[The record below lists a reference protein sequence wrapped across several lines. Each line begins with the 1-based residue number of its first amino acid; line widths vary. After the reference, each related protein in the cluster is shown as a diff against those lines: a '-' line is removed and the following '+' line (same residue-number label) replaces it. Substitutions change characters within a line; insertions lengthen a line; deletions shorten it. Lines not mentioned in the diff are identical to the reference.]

1 MVYFLTYLY
10 GVRDAENYIEG
21 NRQEDRKM
29 SEIPYKI
36 YLEENEM
43 PDSWYNVRADMK
55 EKPAPLLNPGTGQ
68 PLNAQE
74 LGAVFC
80 DELVAQELDNDTAYI
95 EIPQEIKDFYKM
107 YRPSPLVRA
116 YCLEKKL
123 GTPAKIYYKFE
134 GNNTSGSHKLNSA
147 IAQAYYAKKQG
158 LKGVTT
164 ETGAGQWGTALSM
177 ACAYLDLDCKVYMV
191 KVSYEQKPFRREV
204 MRTYGA
210 TVTPS
215 PSETTEVGKKILAE
229 HPGTTGSL
237 GCAISEA
244 VEVAGRDPGYRY
256 VLGSVL
262 NQVLLHQSVI
272 GLETK
277 AALDKYGI
285 KPDIII
291 GCAGGGS
298 NLGGLISPFMGEK
311 LRGEADYRIIAVE
324 PASCPSFTRGTFAY
338 DFCDTGMICPLA
350 KMYTLGSSFIPSANH
365 AGGLR
370 FHGMSPTLSQLYH
383 DGYMEAVSV
392 EQTSVFEAAEQF
404 ARVEGILPAPES
416 SHAIRAAIDEA
427 LKCKETGEEKT
438 IVFGLTGTGYFDMV
452 AYEKYNNGEM
462 SDTIPT
468 DEDIAASIAKL
479 PKV

>member
-1 MVYFLTYLY
+1 
-10 GVRDAENYIEG
+10 
-21 NRQEDRKM
+21 M
-29 SEIPYKI
+29 SIGKIPYKI
-36 YLEENEM
+36 YLNEEEM
-43 PDSWYNVRADMK
+43 PKAWYNLRADMK
-55 EKPAPLLNPGTGQ
+55 EKPAPLLSPGTYQ
-68 PLNAQE
+68 PMKAKE
-74 LGAVFC
+74 LEGVFC
-80 DELVAQELDNDTAYI
+80 EELVAQELDDHTPFF
-95 EIPQEIKDFYKM
+95 EIPEEIRNFYKM

-116 YCLEKKL
+116 YCLEERL

-177 ACAYLDLDCKVYMV
+177 ACSYFGLDCKVYMV
-191 KVSYEQKPFRREV
+191 KCSYEQKPFRREV

-210 TVTPS
+210 SVTPS
-215 PSETTEVGKKILAE
+215 PSMETEVGRKILAE

-244 VEVAGRDPGYRY
+244 VEKAVSSEGYRY

-277 AALDKYGI
+277 AALDKYDI
-285 KPDIII
+285 RPDVII

-298 NLGGLISPFMGEK
+298 NLGGLISPFMGQK

-324 PASCPSFTRGTFAY
+324 PASCPSLTIGVYAY
-338 DFCDTGMICPLA
+338 DFCDTGMVCPLS
-350 KMYTLGSSFIPSANH
+350 KMYTLGSGFIPSANH

-370 FHGMSPTLSQLYH
+370 YHGMSSTLSELYH
-383 DGYMEAVSV
+383 QGLMEAVSV
-392 EQTSVFEAAEQF
+392 RQTEVFEAAEYF

-416 SHAIRAAIDEA
+416 SHAIRVAIDMAKE
-427 LKCKETGEEKT
+427 CKETGEEKT
-438 IVFGLTGTGYFDMV
+438 IVFGLTGTGYFDMF
-452 AYEKYNNGEM
+452 AYEKYHNGEM
-462 SDTIPT
+462 SDYVPS
-468 DEDIAASIAKL
+468 EEELAVCRSKL
-479 PKV
+479 PRIQ

>member
-1 MVYFLTYLY
+1 M
-10 GVRDAENYIEG
+10 AN
-21 NRQEDRKM
+21 K
-29 SEIPYKI
+29 EIPYKI
-36 YLEENEM
+36 YLEESEM
-43 PDSWYNVRADMK
+43 PKNWYNMRADMK
-55 EKPAPLLNPGTGQ
+55 NKPAPLLNPGTLK
-68 PLNAQE
+68 PMTKEE
-74 LGAVFC
+74 LAPVFC
-80 DELVAQELDNDTAYI
+80 DELIDQELNETDAYI
-95 EIPQEIKDFYKM
+95 PIPQEIRNFYKM
-107 YRPSPLVRA
+107 YRPAPLVRA

-123 GTPAKIYYKFE
+123 QTPAKIYYKFE

-177 ACAYLDLDCKVYMV
+177 SCSYFDLDCKVYMV

-210 TVTPS
+210 SVTPS
-215 PSETTEVGKKILAE
+215 PSETTAVGRKILAQ

-244 VEVAGRDPGYRY
+244 VEVATTNEGYRY

-262 NQVLLHQSVI
+262 NQVLLHQSII

-277 AALDKYGI
+277 IAMDKYDI

-311 LRGEADYRIIAVE
+311 LRGEKDYQFIAVE
-324 PASCPSFTRGTFAY
+324 PASCPSFTRGKFAY

-350 KMYTLGSSFIPSANH
+350 KMYTLGSGFIPSANH

-370 FHGMSPTLSQLYH
+370 FHGMSSTLSQLYH
-383 DGYMEAVSV
+383 DGYMEARAV

-416 SHAIRAAIDEA
+416 SHAIRVAIDEA

-438 IVFGLTGTGYFDMV
+438 ILFGLTGTGYFDMV
-452 AYEKYNNGEM
+452 AYEKFHEGSMTDY
-462 SDTIPT
+462 IPT
-468 DEDIAASIAKL
+468 DEDLQAGFDGI
-479 PKV
+479 PKFPGNEF